1 MSENLITQLAIDFRT
16 GRYQQRQH
24 YGGGKSQAIA
34 KAVGVKK
41 TPYPTVIDATT
52 GLGVDSWVLAS
63 LGCQVTMIEQHPTIL
78 AALQTALTQALA
90 DEKTHTTAQRLHLV
104 TNNALTIIPTLPTA
118 EVIYLDPMF
127 PARTKSALVKQPM
140 RTLQQLVDEDE
151 TGDALLQCAL
161 QYAGKRVVVKRPAHA
176 PVLGNTKPSY
186 QLKGKSNRFD
196 VYLTQKEF

>member
-1 MSENLITQLAIDFRT
+1 MSKNLITQLAIDFRA

-41 TPYPTVIDATT
+41 APHPTVIDATA

-63 LGCQVTMIEQHPTIL
+63 LGCHMTMIEQNPAVL
-78 AALQTALTQALA
+78 ATLQTALSQALT
-90 DEKTHTTAQRLHLV
+90 DEKTHASAQRLHLIGGS
-104 TNNALTIIPTLPTA
+104 ALTIIPTLPTA
-118 EVIYLDPMF
+118 DVIYLDPMF

-140 RTLQQLVDEDE
+140 RALQQLVGEDE
-151 TGDALLQCAL
+151 TGDMLLQCARKH
-161 QYAGKRVVVKRPAHA
+161 AGKRVVVKRPAHA
-176 PVLGNTKPSY
+176 PVLGDTQPSY

-196 VYLTQKEF
+196 IHLI